1 MALKSGFLK
10 CTAWNIVIIVV
21 YNVAYSNVNKIKNT
35 LAALQ
40 TERNFDK
47 FPKKLSP
54 FHWAASFQKNI
65 IK

>member
-1 MALKSGFLK
+1 MLHTQMLIKL
-10 CTAWNIVIIVV
+10 
-21 YNVAYSNVNKIKNT
+21 KNT
-35 LAALQ
+35 LAVLQ

-47 FPKKLSP
+47 FPKKLPP

>member
-1 MALKSGFLK
+1 MLHTQMLIKL
-10 CTAWNIVIIVV
+10 
-21 YNVAYSNVNKIKNT
+21 KNT